1 MANLQSTFN
10 TYSKRPR
17 SVAEY
22 TMMRGVTDFT
32 NAAQFNAYLK
42 GYQHLVVIS
51 VPEYLKVLGSNGN
64 ADAQKLLDL
73 FCYILEYEFKGL
85 DGIEDITVDN
95 IEFTDGISTMN
106 SMGKVTQQSA
116 SEISMSFTEKSGSV
130 ITKFI
135 DMYIRGVR
143 DPRTQ
148 AKTYHGLIKNGILAA
163 GFENEVFNLM
173 YIVTDETMLGLEKA
187 YLLCNAWPN
196 KVPSSIYNGTKGE
209 IEKVDIEVTMQCF
222 VIDGEEVD
230 ARALKMLAYL
240 NEADAVKNMMT
251 VNDGFSQNARDAVN
265 GFNNHSENQIEL
277 DSGKFKYSV
286 FDTVNSN
293 FGIDVASTTSSGS
306 NNNNANAG
314 R

>member
-1 MANLQSTFN
+1 MGSTFSSF
-10 TYSKRPR
+10 TKRPR

-42 GYQHLVVIS
+42 GYQHIVIIS
-51 VPEYLKVLGSNGN
+51 VPEFLKVLG
-64 ADAQKLLDL
+64 ADNPDVQKLLDL

-95 IEFTDGISTMN
+95 ITFSDGISELN
-106 SMGKVTQQSA
+106 SMGKVTQQSG
-116 SEISMSFTEKSGSV
+116 SEVSMSFTEKSGSV
-130 ITKFI
+130 LTKFI

-148 AKTYHGLIKNGILAA
+148 AKTYHGLIKSGKLAA

-196 KVPSSIYNGTKGE
+196 KAPTSIYNGTKGE
-209 IEKVDIEVTMQCF
+209 IEKVDIDLTMQCF

-230 ARALKMLAYL
+230 ARALKMLSYL
-240 NEADAVKNMMT
+240 NETGAVKGMMSA
-251 VNDGFSQNARDAVN
+251 NDGFTDMARESLSNYDNYA
-265 GFNNHSENQIEL
+265 ENQIKL
-277 DSGKFKYSV
+277 DSTKYEYSI
-286 FDTVNSN
+286 FDTIQGN
-293 FGIDVASTTSSGS
+293 FGIEGQKTETDK
-306 NNNNANAG
+306 
-314 R
+314 

>member
-51 VPEYLKVLGSNGN
+51 VPEYLKVLGANAN

-148 AKTYHGLIKNGILAA
+148 AKTYHGLIKNGKLAA

-251 VNDGFSQNARDAVN
+251 INDGFSQNARDTVN

-277 DSGKFKYSV
+277 DSGKFRYSV

-293 FGIDVASTTSSGS
+293 FGIDAASTTSSGS
-306 NNNNANAG
+306 NNNNANG
-314 R
+314 G

>member
-1 MANLQSTFN
+1 MGSTFSSF
-10 TYSKRPR
+10 TKRPR

-42 GYQHLVVIS
+42 GYQHIVIIS
-51 VPEYLKVLGSNGN
+51 VPEYLKVLGTNN
-64 ADAQKLLDL
+64 PDVQKLLDL

-95 IEFTDGISTMN
+95 ITFTDGISELN
-106 SMGKVTQQSA
+106 SMGKVSQQSA
-116 SEISMSFTEKSGSV
+116 TEISMSFTEKSGSV

-148 AKTYHGLIKNGILAA
+148 AKTYHGLIKEGKLAA

-173 YIVTDETMLGLEKA
+173 YIVTDETMLGLEKS

-196 KVPSSIYNGTKGE
+196 KAPSSIYNGTKGE
-209 IEKVDIEVTMQCF
+209 IEKVDIDVTMQCF

-230 ARALKMLAYL
+230 ARALKMLSYL
-240 NEADAVKNMMT
+240 NETGAVKGMMSA
-251 VNDGFSQNARDAVN
+251 NDGFTDIARDSVASYD
-265 GFNNHSENQIEL
+265 NHAENQIKL
-277 DSGKFKYSV
+277 DSTKYNYSV
-286 FDTVNSN
+286 FDTIQGN
-293 FGIDVASTTSSGS
+293 FGIEGQKTETDK
-306 NNNNANAG
+306 
-314 R
+314 

>member
-1 MANLQSTFN
+1 MGSTFSSF
-10 TYSKRPR
+10 TKRPR

-42 GYQHLVVIS
+42 GYQHIVIIS
-51 VPEYLKVLGSNGN
+51 VPEYLKVLG
-64 ADAQKLLDL
+64 ADNPDVQKLLDL

-95 IEFTDGISTMN
+95 ITFSDGISELN
-106 SMGKVTQQSA
+106 SMGKVTQQSG
-116 SEISMSFTEKSGSV
+116 SEVSMSFTEKSGSV
-130 ITKFI
+130 LTKFI

-143 DPRTQ
+143 DHRTQ
-148 AKTYHGLIKNGILAA
+148 AKTYHGLIKSGKLAA

-196 KVPSSIYNGTKGE
+196 KAPTSIYNGTKGE
-209 IEKVDIEVTMQCF
+209 IEKVDIDLTMQCF

-230 ARALKMLAYL
+230 ARALKMLSYL
-240 NEADAVKNMMT
+240 NETGAVKGMMSA
-251 VNDGFSQNARDAVN
+251 NDGFTDMARESLSN
-265 GFNNHSENQIEL
+265 YNNHAENQIRL
-277 DSGKFKYSV
+277 DSTKYEYSI
-286 FDTVNSN
+286 FDTIQGN
-293 FGIDVASTTSSGS
+293 FGIEGQKTETDK
-306 NNNNANAG
+306 
-314 R
+314 

>member
-1 MANLQSTFN
+1 MSGTFN
-10 TYSKRPR
+10 TFTKRPR

-32 NAAQFNAYLK
+32 NAAQFNMYLK

-51 VPEYLKVLGSNGN
+51 VPEYIKVLGDSN
-64 ADAQKLLDL
+64 DEVQKMLDL

-95 IEFTDGISTMN
+95 LEFTDGISTMAT
-106 SMGKVTQQSA
+106 MGKVTQQSA
-116 SEISMSFTEKSGSV
+116 SEVSMSFTEKSGSV

-148 AKTYHGLIKNGILAA
+148 AKTYHGLIKEGKLSA
-163 GFENEVFNLM
+163 GFENEVFNFM

-196 KVPSSIYNGTKGE
+196 KAPTSIYNGTKGE
-209 IEKVDIEVTMQCF
+209 IDKADIDVTMQCF

-240 NEADAVKNMMT
+240 NEDNAVANMMGAG
-251 VNDGFSQNARDAVN
+251 DSGFSDTAHESVKDFKEYAD
-265 GFNNHSENQIEL
+265 NQIQL
-277 DSGKFKYSV
+277 DSTNYQYSV
-286 FDTVNSN
+286 FDTVKSN
-293 FGIDVASTTSSGS
+293 FGIDHGSTTTNTTKTTTSES
-306 NNNNANAG
+306 
-314 R
+314 

>member
-1 MANLQSTFN
+1 MGSTFSSF
-10 TYSKRPR
+10 TKRPR

-42 GYQHLVVIS
+42 GYQHIVIIS
-51 VPEYLKVLGSNGN
+51 VPEYLKVLGSTN
-64 ADAQKLLDL
+64 ADVQKLLDL

-95 IEFTDGISTMN
+95 VTFSDGISEMN
-106 SMGKVTQQSA
+106 TMGKVTQQSA
-116 SEISMSFTEKSGSV
+116 TEISMSFTEKSGSV

-148 AKTYHGLIKNGILAA
+148 AKTYHGLIKEGKLAA

-173 YIVTDETMLGLEKA
+173 YIVTDETMLGLEKS

-196 KVPSSIYNGTKGE
+196 KAPTSIYNGTKGD
-209 IEKVDIEVTMQCF
+209 IEKVDIDVTMQCF

-230 ARALKMLAYL
+230 ARALKMLSYL
-240 NEADAVKNMMT
+240 NETGAVKGMMSG
-251 VNDGFSQNARDAVN
+251 NDGFTDMARDSIAN
-265 GFNNHSENQIEL
+265 YEKYAENQIKL
-277 DSGKFKYSV
+277 DSTKYNYSV
-286 FDTVNSN
+286 FDTIQGN
-293 FGIDVASTTSSGS
+293 FGIEGQKTETDK
-306 NNNNANAG
+306 
-314 R
+314 

>member
-51 VPEYLKVLGSNGN
+51 VPEYLKVLGANAN

-148 AKTYHGLIKNGILAA
+148 AKTYHGLIKNGKLAA

-240 NEADAVKNMMT
+240 NEADAVKNMMR
-251 VNDGFSQNARDAVN
+251 VNDGFSQNARDTVD

-277 DSGKFKYSV
+277 DSGKFRYSV

-293 FGIDVASTTSSGS
+293 FGIDAASTTSSGS
-306 NNNNANAG
+306 NNNNANG
-314 R
+314 G

>member
-1 MANLQSTFN
+1 MGSTFSN
-10 TYSKRPR
+10 FTKRPR

-42 GYQHLVVIS
+42 GYQHIVIIS
-51 VPEYLKVLGSNGN
+51 VPEYLKVLGADNP
-64 ADAQKLLDL
+64 DAQKLLDL

-95 IEFTDGISTMN
+95 ITFSDGISELN
-106 SMGKVTQQSA
+106 SMGKVTQQSG
-116 SEISMSFTEKSGSV
+116 SEVSMSFTEKSGSV
-130 ITKFI
+130 LTKFI

-148 AKTYHGLIKNGILAA
+148 AKTYHGLIKSGKLAA

-196 KVPSSIYNGTKGE
+196 KAPTSIYNGTKGE
-209 IEKVDIEVTMQCF
+209 IEKVDIDLTMQCF

-230 ARALKMLAYL
+230 ARALKMLSYL
-240 NEADAVKNMMT
+240 NETGAVKGMMSA
-251 VNDGFSQNARDAVN
+251 NDGFTDMARESLSN
-265 GFNNHSENQIEL
+265 YNNYAENQIKL
-277 DSGKFKYSV
+277 DSTKYEYSI
-286 FDTVNSN
+286 FDTIQGN
-293 FGIDVASTTSSGS
+293 FGIEGQKTETDK
-306 NNNNANAG
+306 
-314 R
+314 

>member
-1 MANLQSTFN
+1 
-10 TYSKRPR
+10 
-17 SVAEY
+17 
-22 TMMRGVTDFT
+22 MMRGVTDFT

-240 NEADAVKNMMT
+240 NEADAVKNMMA
-251 VNDGFSQNARDAVN
+251 VNDGFSQNARDTVN
-265 GFNNHSENQIEL
+265 GFNNHSQNQIEL

-306 NNNNANAG
+306 NNNNANG
-314 R
+314 G

>member
-1 MANLQSTFN
+1 
-10 TYSKRPR
+10 
-17 SVAEY
+17 
-22 TMMRGVTDFT
+22 MMRGVTDFT

-240 NEADAVKNMMT
+240 NEADAVKNMMA
-251 VNDGFSQNARDAVN
+251 VNDGFSQNARDTVN

-306 NNNNANAG
+306 NNNNANG
-314 R
+314 G

>member
-1 MANLQSTFN
+1 
-10 TYSKRPR
+10 
-17 SVAEY
+17 
-22 TMMRGVTDFT
+22 
-32 NAAQFNAYLK
+32 
-42 GYQHLVVIS
+42 
-51 VPEYLKVLGSNGN
+51 
-64 ADAQKLLDL
+64 
-73 FCYILEYEFKGL
+73 
-85 DGIEDITVDN
+85 
-95 IEFTDGISTMN
+95 MN

-240 NEADAVKNMMT
+240 NEADAVKNMMA
-251 VNDGFSQNARDAVN
+251 VNDGFSQNARDSVN

-306 NNNNANAG
+306 NNNNANG
-314 R
+314 G

>member
-116 SEISMSFTEKSGSV
+116 SEITMSFTEKSGSV

-240 NEADAVKNMMT
+240 NEADAVKNMMRI
-251 VNDGFSQNARDAVN
+251 NDGFSKNARDTVD
-265 GFNNHSENQIEL
+265 GFNNHSENQIKL

-286 FDTVNSN
+286 FDTVNAN

-306 NNNNANAG
+306 NTCPDSG
-314 R
+314 IL

>member
-116 SEISMSFTEKSGSV
+116 SEISMSFTEISGSV

-240 NEADAVKNMMT
+240 NEADAVKNMMA
-251 VNDGFSQNARDAVN
+251 VNDGFSQNARDSVN

-306 NNNNANAG
+306 NNNNANG
-314 R
+314 G

>member
-148 AKTYHGLIKNGILAA
+148 AKTYHGLIKQGILPA

-209 IEKVDIEVTMQCF
+209 IEKVDVEVTMQCF

-251 VNDGFSQNARDAVN
+251 ANDGFSSTAVTSLS
-265 GFNNHSENQIEL
+265 GFNNHAENQVEL

-306 NNNNANAG
+306 NSGNVNG
-314 R
+314 G

>member
-1 MANLQSTFN
+1 MATTQDTFN

-148 AKTYHGLIKNGILAA
+148 AKTYHGLIKQGILPA

-251 VNDGFSQNARDAVN
+251 ANDGFSSTAVTSLS
-265 GFNNHSENQIEL
+265 GFNNHAENQVEL

-306 NNNNANAG
+306 NSGNVNT
-314 R
+314 

>member
-1 MANLQSTFN
+1 MGRTFN
-10 TYSKRPR
+10 SFTKRPR

-42 GYQHLVVIS
+42 GYQHLVIIS
-51 VPEYLKVLGSNGN
+51 VPEYLKVLGTTNP
-64 ADAQKLLDL
+64 DVQKLLDV

-95 IEFTDGISTMN
+95 ITFSDGISELN

-148 AKTYHGLIKNGILAA
+148 AKTYHGLIKEGKLAA

-196 KVPSSIYNGTKGE
+196 KAPTSIYNGTKGE
-209 IEKVDIEVTMQCF
+209 IDKADIDVTMQCF

-230 ARALKMLAYL
+230 ARALKMLSYL
-240 NEADAVKNMMT
+240 NETGAVKGMMSG
-251 VNDGFSQNARDAVN
+251 NDGFTELARESLSSYEKYA
-265 GFNNHSENQIEL
+265 ENQIEL
-277 DSGKFKYSV
+277 DSTKYSYSV
-286 FDTVNSN
+286 FDTIQGN
-293 FGIDVASTTSSGS
+293 FGIAAQQTETKK
-306 NNNNANAG
+306 
-314 R
+314 

>member
-1 MANLQSTFN
+1 
-10 TYSKRPR
+10 
-17 SVAEY
+17 
-22 TMMRGVTDFT
+22 
-32 NAAQFNAYLK
+32 
-42 GYQHLVVIS
+42 
-51 VPEYLKVLGSNGN
+51 
-64 ADAQKLLDL
+64 
-73 FCYILEYEFKGL
+73 
-85 DGIEDITVDN
+85 
-95 IEFTDGISTMN
+95 
-106 SMGKVTQQSA
+106 MGKVTQQSA
-116 SEISMSFTEKSGSV
+116 SEISMSFTEKSGAV

-148 AKTYHGLIKNGILAA
+148 AKTYHGLIKQGLLSA

-240 NEADAVKNMMT
+240 NEADAVKNMMSAT
-251 VNDGFSQNARDAVN
+251 DSGFTDTAKLSLA
-265 GFNNHSENQIEL
+265 GFNNHSENQIKL

-286 FDTVNSN
+286 FDTVNAN
-293 FGIDVASTTSSGS
+293 FGIDAASTTSSGS
-306 NNNNANAG
+306 NNNNTNGG